1 MLIVV
6 EQPAPTQKKK
16 TPVGVCSL
24 LKNLQQA
31 FFIAKIFN
39 KSPR

>member
-1 MLIVV
+1 MRMPEPFSMRI
-6 EQPAPTQKKK
+6 
-16 TPVGVCSL
+16 SL
-24 LKNLQQA
+24 LKNPQQA

>member
-1 MLIVV
+1 MAIRS
-6 EQPAPTQKKK
+6 TGIKKSLLK
-16 TPVGVCSL
+16 LFNKRSL
-24 LKNLQQA
+24 LKNPQQA

>member
-1 MLIVV
+1 MKERSTRTGCL
-6 EQPAPTQKKK
+6 
-16 TPVGVCSL
+16 SL
-24 LKNLQQA
+24 LKNPQQA